1 MLLRFQGAPI
11 LTLTRLFRLCFGA
24 TDRDGSRSF
33 CTPQRCC
40 LSRGFPLT
48 DVEKMPNRDPKE
60 QQEFDRLVAII
71 NEGVTVWND
80 WRDSHPGMAI
90 DLSDVQLRGADLRG
104 INLTGAILWHAD
116 LRGSNLVEAN
126 LIRVRLF

>member
-80 WRDSHPGMAI
+80 WRDLHPGTAS
-90 DLSDVQLRGADLRG
+90 DLRGVPLRGADLPGVKLKGG
-104 INLTGAILWHAD
+104 ILLARDLPGANLF
-116 LRGSNLVEAN
+116 EAN
-126 LIRVRLF
+126 